1 MYKRF
6 QAESADDVTMR
17 ICKLC
22 DDILLSEEGIEKP
35 VEKYHEGEEED
46 DPRSDQSGV
55 SLDRGEGH

>member
-6 QAESADDVTMR
+6 QAESSDNVYF

-55 SLDRGEGH
+55 S

>member
-6 QAESADDVTMR
+6 QAESSDNVYF

-22 DDILLSEEGIEKP
+22 DDILLSEEGIEKH
-35 VEKYHEGEEED
+35 VENYHEGEEED

>member
-55 SLDRGEGH
+55 S